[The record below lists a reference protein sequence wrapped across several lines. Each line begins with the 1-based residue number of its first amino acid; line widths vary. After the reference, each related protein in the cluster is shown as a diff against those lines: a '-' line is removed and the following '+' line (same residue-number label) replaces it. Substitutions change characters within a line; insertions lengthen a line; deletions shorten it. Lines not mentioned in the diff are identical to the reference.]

1 MEKVLTI
8 QIKMESM
15 RANGSMVRPRVM
27 ARAQMQ
33 LETNILDNTTAT
45 KKMATELKC
54 IIMAKNMKALFMRT
68 IEMAMESITF

>member
-68 IEMAMESITF
+68 IEMTMESITF

>member
-1 MEKVLTI
+1 MEKVLTM